1 MCVIPMTSGEPPTL
15 REVNLIKW
23 KDGSEI
29 KEFRLIEWISDTC
42 EDISTQL
49 KIPKPRYESWR
60 TQRLNNN
67 PAVCHDVLQ
76 HWLGSGTGRS
86 PVAWSELIKILN
98 DVQLGEVA
106 KNLKTALLNKAQ
118 D

>member
-1 MCVIPMTSGEPPTL
+1 MTSDEPPTL
-15 REVNLIKW
+15 REVDLIKW

-29 KEFRLIEWISDTC
+29 KEFRLIEWISNTC

-49 KIPKPRYESWR
+49 NIPKPRYESWR

-67 PAVCHDVLQ
+67 PAVCHAVLQ
-76 HWLGSGTGRS
+76 HWLESGAGRS
-86 PVAWSELIKILN
+86 PVAWSELIEILN
-98 DVQLGEVA
+98 DVRLGEVTEVA
-106 KNLKTALLNKAQ
+106 KKLETALLNKAQ